1 MLKAVIKKEIN
12 ISNATIA
19 NDLIK
24 DGGIFED
31 IDETISDILYDQ
43 YGVDYDSS
51 CDAVRSLK
59 KQDYIEIFKNM
70 VIKMEEI
77 K

>member
-12 ISNATIA
+12 ISDATIA

-24 DGGIFED
+24 DGSIFED
-31 IDETISDILYDQ
+31 IDETISDILYNQ

-51 CDAVRSLK
+51 CDTVESLN

-70 VIKMEEI
+70 IIIMEEI

>member
-12 ISNATIA
+12 ISNTTIA

-43 YGVDYDSS
+43 YGVDYDSG